1 MSRINNPKKSV
12 SVDMNINRIRMMVK
26 NLYKVY
32 TNIVINN
39 VDNKEDDFIN
49 TYYYHVREF
58 GLTCGARA
66 VITLKKI
73 NENTTEIE
81 VEMQREVGSY
91 NRGYEVHKADKQIES
106 IFSALS
112 FLSTKTESE
121 IETIKLNENEVITTE
136 NNGCAM
142 VFVIMSFFIILI
154 YIISFSLVCF

>member
-1 MSRINNPKKSV
+1 MGRINNPKKSV

-32 TNIVINN
+32 TSIDINN
-39 VDNKEDDFIN
+39 VGNKEDDFVN
-49 TYYYHVREF
+49 TYYYHVREDGF
-58 GLTCGARA
+58 SSGARA
-66 VITLKKI
+66 VITLKMI

-91 NRGYEVHKADKQIES
+91 DQGWEVSSANRQIES

-121 IETIKLNENEVITTE
+121 IETIKINENEMITTE
-136 NNGCAM
+136 NGCFPMIFGM
-142 VFVIMSFFIILI
+142 VVIIIIFII
-154 YIISFSLVCF
+154 FSI